1 MYWRADLSKGPK
13 CMSSRSGS
21 SQHQIDRPADGGAG
35 EAASYLTEAIA
46 ELAHLAR
53 IHRLD
58 MLCYLLEMALL
69 EAQEM
74 VRLRAARGSPSQ
86 QGK

>member
-1 MYWRADLSKGPK
+1 
-13 CMSSRSGS
+13 MSSRRGNGQQQTARSEN
-21 SQHQIDRPADGGAG
+21 GGPG
-35 EAASYLTEAIA
+35 EAASYLAEAIA
-46 ELAHLAR
+46 DLAHLAR

-74 VRLRAARGSPSQ
+74 VRLRGARSSPSQ
-86 QGK
+86 HGK